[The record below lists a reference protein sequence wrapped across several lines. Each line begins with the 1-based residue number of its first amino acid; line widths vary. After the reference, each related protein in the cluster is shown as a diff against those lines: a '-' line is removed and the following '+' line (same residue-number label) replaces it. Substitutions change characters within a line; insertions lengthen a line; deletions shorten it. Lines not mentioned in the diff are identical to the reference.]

1 MNKQTPKKSPKEMTI
16 DLFVQQAVK
25 DYTLLTEINILN
37 RNIYFNLEVCDF
49 EIDKL
54 LRYMEMLQ
62 LIDNKKDINLYINS
76 GGGDV
81 TSCLKFYDGIR
92 ERISVKVNTIV
103 EGISMSAATVMS
115 VGATGKRYITPHS
128 SMMFHEI
135 STFSIGKIS
144 DEKQKLNWIENLQ
157 NKIKQIYI
165 SHSNIKDIK
174 KWEKIM
180 ARDSFFTAE
189 ESLENGFVDEIIKN
203 NILKVKK

>member
-1 MNKQTPKKSPKEMTI
+1 
-16 DLFVQQAVK
+16 
-25 DYTLLTEINILN
+25 
-37 RNIYFNLEVCDF
+37 
-49 EIDKL
+49 
-54 LRYMEMLQ
+54 
-62 LIDNKKDINLYINS
+62 
-76 GGGDV
+76 
-81 TSCLKFYDGIR
+81 
-92 ERISVKVNTIV
+92 
-103 EGISMSAATVMS
+103 MSAATVMS